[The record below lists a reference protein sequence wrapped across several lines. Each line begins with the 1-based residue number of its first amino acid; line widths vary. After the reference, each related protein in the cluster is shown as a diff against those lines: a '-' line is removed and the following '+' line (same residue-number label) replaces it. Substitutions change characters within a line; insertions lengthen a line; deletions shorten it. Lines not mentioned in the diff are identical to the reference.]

1 MKTIL
6 TTLGVSLLVLAG
18 CTGQKQAESNF
29 IQENIDNAVAQETIQ
44 TDIIEKSGKI
54 LNPRTINKDGSI
66 VYVPIDDWCSGFFPG
81 NIWYTYE
88 LTGDKKWLPLAEK
101 YTEALDS
108 VQYLTWHHDVGFMVG
123 CSYLNGYRF
132 TNKEEY
138 KPVIIQTAK
147 SLSTRFRPAAG
158 VLQSWDA
165 DKGWQAQR
173 GWKCPVIIDN
183 MMNLELLFWAS
194 KATGDPSFR
203 NIAISHAEK
212 TMKYQIRKDGS
223 SYHLACYDP
232 ETGNF
237 IKGETSQGY
246 SNESTWSR
254 GQGWGIY
261 GFTLCYR
268 ETKDPRFLKTA
279 QRMADYYINH
289 PNLPSDKIPWWDFDT
304 HRPGFIPGK
313 FSKTNKYIQNYRDA
327 SAASVTASALLE
339 LSSYVKD
346 DKKKIYTETA
356 LQILTSLSSPEYR
369 AEEGK
374 NGNFILKHST
384 GAIPHGSEVDVPL
397 IYADYYFLEA
407 LLRYNRMINNKPI
420 L

>member
-1 MKTIL
+1 MAFM
-6 TTLGVSLLVLAG
+6 G
-18 CTGQKQAESNF
+18 
-29 IQENIDNAVAQETIQ
+29 
-44 TDIIEKSGKI
+44 
-54 LNPRTINKDGSI
+54 NK
-66 VYVPIDDWCSGFFPG
+66 YVF
-81 NIWYTYE
+81 
-88 LTGDKKWLPLAEK
+88 K
-101 YTEALDS
+101 Y
-108 VQYLTWHHDVGFMVG
+108 
-123 CSYLNGYRF
+123 
-132 TNKEEY
+132 
-138 KPVIIQTAK
+138 
-147 SLSTRFRPAAG
+147 
-158 VLQSWDA
+158 
-165 DKGWQAQR
+165 
-173 GWKCPVIIDN
+173 PVIIDN

-194 KATGDPSFR
+194 KATDDPSFR

-289 PNLPSDKIPWWDFDT
+289 PNLPSDKIPWWDFDA
-304 HRPGFIPGK
+304 HRPGFVPGK
-313 FSKTNKYIQNYRDA
+313 FSKTNKYVQNYRDA
-327 SAASVTASALLE
+327 SAAAVTASALLE
-339 LSSYVKD
+339 LSSYVKG
-346 DKKKIYTETA
+346 DKKKIYIETA
-356 LQILTSLSSPEYR
+356 QQTLTSLSSPEYR

-407 LLRYNRMINNKPI
+407 LLRYNQIINNKPV

>member
-1 MKTIL
+1 MRNSRFIF
-6 TTLGVSLLVLAG
+6 GSFIFILLVG
-18 CTGQKQAESNF
+18 CTSVDSRKQFVE
-29 IQENIDNAVAQETIQ
+29 ENIIYACEQTHCMLTSLGETQ
-44 TDIIEKSGKI
+44 GRY
-54 LNPRTINKDGSI
+54 PRSTKKDGSLSTTDI
-66 VYVPIDDWCSGFFPG
+66 YGWTSGFFPG
-81 NIWYTYE
+81 TLWMLYE
-88 LTGDKKWLPLAEK
+88 LTNDSCWKEKAVEWTLPLEPNK
-101 YTEALDS
+101 YNTKD
-108 VQYLTWHHDVGFMVG
+108 HDVGFMMYNSFG
-123 CSYLNGYRF
+123 RGFALTKDKSYRDIL
-132 TNKEEY
+132 
-138 KPVIIQTAK
+138 VQTAN
-147 SLSTRFRPAAG
+147 SLMTRFNPN
-158 VLQSWDA
+158 VHSIKSWEGGKAPHDTIV
-165 DKGWQAQR
+165 WQF
-173 GWKCPVIIDN
+173 PVIIDN